1 MENSNFVKIII
12 LVLAGLTI
20 WNTFRI
26 ETVIEDGGLVP
37 QASSADNLFTT
48 EGLTNAS
55 LEEQVAFLT
64 EQIALMQKEVESQ
77 QSAIDRLSRQPKSST
92 SSTGSGRS
100 SASSSRGAAPKIDAK
115 VRVDNRYVEGRT
127 HLPSGKNGIT
137 GTVVVEVKMNQL
149 GMVGTAT
156 IIEGTTITDEDVR
169 HSCKEAALK
178 TDFSFNPEAPTTTV
192 GTITY
197 TFSN

>member
-1 MENSNFVKIII
+1 MENSNFAKIII

-26 ETVIEDGGLVP
+26 ETAIEDGGLVP
-37 QASSADNLFTT
+37 QASSADSLFTT

-77 QSAIDRLSRQPKSST
+77 QSAIDRLSRQPKSSL

-100 SASSSRGAAPKIDAK
+100 SASS
-115 VRVDNRYVEGRT
+115 
-127 HLPSGKNGIT
+127 
-137 GTVVVEVKMNQL
+137 
-149 GMVGTAT
+149 
-156 IIEGTTITDEDVR
+156 
-169 HSCKEAALK
+169 
-178 TDFSFNPEAPTTTV
+178 
-192 GTITY
+192 
-197 TFSN
+197 